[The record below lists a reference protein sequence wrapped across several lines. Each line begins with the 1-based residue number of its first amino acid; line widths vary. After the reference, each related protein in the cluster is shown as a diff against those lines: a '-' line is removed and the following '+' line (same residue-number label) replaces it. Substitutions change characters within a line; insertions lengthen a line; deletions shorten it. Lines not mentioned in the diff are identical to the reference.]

1 MVLSTELMERTYG
14 ALCANGGMGQQAG
27 RQAGRQYGIRSAI
40 EVKAT
45 F

>member
-27 RQAGRQYGIRSAI
+27 RQAGSTGFGARS
-40 EVKAT
+40 K
-45 F
+45 